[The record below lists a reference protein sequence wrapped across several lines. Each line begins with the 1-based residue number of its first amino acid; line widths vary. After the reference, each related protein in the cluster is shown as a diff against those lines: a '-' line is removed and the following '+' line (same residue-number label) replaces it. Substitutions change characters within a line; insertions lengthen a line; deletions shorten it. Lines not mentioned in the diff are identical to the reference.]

1 MTNLQQSPESSAT
14 AVTTRHRWRVICA
27 VVAVSFL
34 TILARVGISGAK
46 IDMARDL
53 GIGDVTFGVVFG
65 AFAFGYA
72 VFMLPSGLLADR
84 WGPRKSLAL
93 SVFFWS
99 FFTLCTGLVSG
110 IAVLISIRF
119 LFGLAEAGVFPQ
131 ATRAVHNWTLPRER
145 GLALG
150 LLNTGSR
157 LGAAFGLA
165 VIPLCVARLGWRAS
179 FVLLG
184 ISGAVWSAVWYAWF
198 RDAPAAGSG
207 GHANQNASLAPS
219 ADGVTTIHETSS
231 LAPLGERVS
240 RNGAFTSRR
249 GTGEGVP
256 NTEPSPVIMEP
267 SQPANPNRAAA
278 RGKFPWQAFLR
289 SRNFYLIIY
298 QYFACNFA
306 FFICFSWLLPF
317 LKTRFALTPAQAGL
331 YASIP
336 LYAGALA
343 TWSGGAAVDWIY
355 QRGRLRAS
363 RAGPAIAG
371 FALSIVTLCVAP
383 YMHSPGWFI
392 ACFALMTYGVDVT
405 LSSSWTVCCDVGVEY
420 SGTLSAAM
428 NTLGAMG
435 SLASSLLFPLL
446 MNWTGNVKAYF
457 YIAAVLNVIALV
469 CWKYIDPARTLL
481 QPDGVIPPDL
491 GRNLAAVRRDYDVSL
506 P

>member
-1 MTNLQQSPESSAT
+1 MTNFHQPSDSSAT
-14 AVTTRHRWRVICA
+14 PQQRRKVVGAVA
-27 VVAVSFL
+27 VVSFL

-46 IDMARDL
+46 IDMAREL
-53 GIGDVTFGVVFG
+53 GISDLTFGVVFG

-110 IAVLISIRF
+110 IATLIAVRF

-131 ATRAVHNWTLPRER
+131 ATRAVHNWTLARQR

-165 VIPLCVARLGWRAS
+165 VVPLCVARFGWRAS
-179 FVLLG
+179 FVVLG
-184 ISGAVWSAVWYAWF
+184 ISGAIWSGVWYWWF
-198 RDAPAAGSG
+198 RDAPAVNNPSP
-207 GHANQNASLAPS
+207 APS
-219 ADGVTTIHETSS
+219 AESVGAAHQRQDRS
-231 LAPLGERVS
+231 LAFLGERVS
-240 RNGAFTSRR
+240 RDDAFFSRR
-249 GTGEGVP
+249 GTGAGVP
-256 NTEPSPVIMEP
+256 NTEALPVFMQP
-267 SQPANPNRAAA
+267 SQPAIPNRAAA
-278 RGKFPWQAFLR
+278 GGKFPWRAFAS

-306 FFICFSWLLPF
+306 FFICFSWLFPF
-317 LKTRFALTPAQAGL
+317 LKTRFALTSAQAGL
-331 YASIP
+331 YSSIP

-355 QRGRLRAS
+355 QKGRLKTS
-363 RAGPAIAG
+363 RAGPAMLG
-371 FALSIVTLCVAP
+371 FALATVTLCIAP
-383 YMHSPGWFI
+383 YMGSPGWFI
-392 ACFALMTYGVDVT
+392 ACFALMTFGVDVT

-446 MNWTGNVKAYF
+446 MNWTGNVKAFF
-457 YIAAVLNVIALV
+457 YLAAVINVIALA

-481 QPDGVIPPDL
+481 HGASPKLATELETGQADL
-491 GRNLAAVRRDYDVSL
+491 QRSYSQSRRSC

>member
-14 AVTTRHRWRVICA
+14 AVTTQHRRRVICA

-46 IDMARDL
+46 IEMARDL
-53 GIGDVTFGVVFG
+53 GISDVTFGVVFG

-110 IAVLISIRF
+110 IATLISIRF

-165 VIPLCVARLGWRAS
+165 VTPLCVARLGWRES

-184 ISGAVWSAVWYAWF
+184 ILGAVWSAVWYAWF
-198 RDAPAAGSG
+198 RDAPAANNPSP
-207 GHANQNASLAPS
+207 APS
-219 ADGVTTIHETSS
+219 R
-231 LAPLGERVS
+231 ERVS
-240 RNGAFTSRR
+240 RDGALFSR
-249 GTGEGVP
+249 GGQGEGVP
-256 NTEPSPVIMEP
+256 NTEALPVFMEP
-267 SQPANPNRAAA
+267 NQPANPNRAAA

-355 QRGRLRAS
+355 QRGRLKAS
-363 RAGPAIAG
+363 RAVPAIAG
-371 FALSIVTLCVAP
+371 FALSVVTLCVAP

-392 ACFALMTYGVDVT
+392 ACFALMTFGVDVT

-481 QPDGVIPPDL
+481 HGASPKLTTELETCQADPQPSYSQNRLDP
-491 GRNLAAVRRDYDVSL
+491 
-506 P
+506 